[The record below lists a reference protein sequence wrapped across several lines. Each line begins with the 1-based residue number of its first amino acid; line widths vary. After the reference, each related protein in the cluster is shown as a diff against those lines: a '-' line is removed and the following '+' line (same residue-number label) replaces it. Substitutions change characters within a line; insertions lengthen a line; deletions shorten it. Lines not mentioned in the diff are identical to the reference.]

1 MSKEVLIEVSEVSRY
16 YGDYCAVDNVSFSVH
31 RGEVIGFLGPN
42 GAGKTTS
49 MQMIT
54 GVLAANS
61 GQIIVAGKDI
71 LDAAKEAKGHIG
83 FLPETPPLYSDLTV
97 DEFLHYAS
105 RLRRIAAGKS
115 QQAIEEC
122 KQRCGL
128 TEVGHRLI
136 RNLSKGYQQRVGI
149 AQAIIHKPSVV
160 ILDEPTSGLDPIQI
174 REIRSL
180 IRELGQDHSVI
191 LSTHI
196 LPEVQTVCDR
206 VIIINQGKLVLDE
219 ALAKM
224 NSHSKNSIRVA
235 FKQAPAVDRLSSI
248 NHVEQVKQID
258 AEHFKIVIEE
268 GKTIHDDLTKQSV
281 ESGWGLYELVADSG
295 SLEETFLQLTQQ
307 SELEGIQ

>member
-1 MSKEVLIEVSEVSRY
+1 MSKEVLIDVHEVSRY
-16 YGDYCAVDNVSFSVH
+16 YGDYCAVNNISFRVH

-49 MQMIT
+49 MQIIT
-54 GVLAANS
+54 GVLAAS
-61 GQIIVAGKDI
+61 EGQVTIANQDI
-71 LDAAKEAKGHIG
+71 LDKAKTAKAHIG
-83 FLPETPPLYSDLTV
+83 FLPEVPPLYPDLTV
-97 DEFLHYAS
+97 DEYLHYAS
-105 RLRRIAAGKS
+105 RLRKIARGLS
-115 QQAIEEC
+115 QNAITEA

-128 TEVGHRLI
+128 SDVGHRLI

-174 REIRSL
+174 REIRDL

-219 ALAKM
+219 KLKDLNKNQG
-224 NSHSKNSIRVA
+224 NSFRVA
-235 FKQAPAVDRLSSI
+235 FQHPPEINALNDITHVEDIKQLDENRFQFFIKEGESIYTDLNKRAVDS
-248 NHVEQVKQID
+248 N
-258 AEHFKIVIEE
+258 
-268 GKTIHDDLTKQSV
+268 
-281 ESGWGLYELVADSG
+281 WGLYELIPDTG
-295 SLEETFLQLTQQ
+295 SLEETFMQLTQQ
-307 SELEGIQ
+307 MESA